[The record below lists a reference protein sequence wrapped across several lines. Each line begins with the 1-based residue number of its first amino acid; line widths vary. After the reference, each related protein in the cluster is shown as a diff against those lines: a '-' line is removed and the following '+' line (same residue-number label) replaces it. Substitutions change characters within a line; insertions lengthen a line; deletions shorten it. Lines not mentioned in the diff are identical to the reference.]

1 MQIGD
6 KILVAVSGGVDS
18 VALILIM
25 DTLQKFEL
33 NIAHVNHNIRNE
45 SSQDE
50 LFVKKIA
57 SDLQTPFFVAHLNPH
72 GIGRNMGVEQWARNE
87 RYKFFDQTLKKIS
100 GDWVM
105 TAHHANDQIETTL
118 MNLSRKTGMLGLR
131 GIAKRRNKI
140 LRPLIENAKIEIL
153 DFAKRID
160 FTYQSDKS
168 NDDVS
173 ILRNFIRHEIINPWE
188 NNQPFLIKN
197 FNSSST
203 YFKDWTVGFDYLIKT
218 FIMGEIN
225 QSKNKFEIPINII
238 KEMPQIIKIRL
249 IQLLVNSNGDLWSQH
264 HFNMLKKFLK
274 KSKTGDMHLLH
285 NGWTLLYDRIS
296 IKGFKSIENFST
308 KNFTSD

>member
-1 MQIGD
+1 
-6 KILVAVSGGVDS
+6 
-18 VALILIM
+18 
-25 DTLQKFEL
+25 
-33 NIAHVNHNIRNE
+33 
-45 SSQDE
+45 
-50 LFVKKIA
+50 
-57 SDLQTPFFVAHLNPH
+57 
-72 GIGRNMGVEQWARNE
+72 
-87 RYKFFDQTLKKIS
+87 
-100 GDWVM
+100 
-105 TAHHANDQIETTL
+105 
-118 MNLSRKTGMLGLR
+118 MLGLR

-238 KEMPQIIKIRL
+238 KENAP
-249 IQLLVNSNGDLWSQH
+249 NN
-264 HFNMLKKFLK
+264 
-274 KSKTGDMHLLH
+274 
-285 NGWTLLYDRIS
+285 
-296 IKGFKSIENFST
+296 
-308 KNFTSD
+308 